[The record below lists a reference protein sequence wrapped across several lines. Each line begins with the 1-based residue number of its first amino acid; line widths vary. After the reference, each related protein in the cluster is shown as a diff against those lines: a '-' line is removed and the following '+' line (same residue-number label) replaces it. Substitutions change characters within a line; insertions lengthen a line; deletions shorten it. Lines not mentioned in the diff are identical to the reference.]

1 MKILSMTGK
10 TALVWFAINTVIG
23 TVIALFVHSGEGGPF
38 IQTIAVSQIITHT
51 VSFPTVAVGRIVFPP
66 GGIFMDIRL
75 SAAIT
80 LAVTAAASLAGIFF
94 AGFVPGTH
102 RFSLSSPW
110 LILVPSL
117 IISAGLTAAPVVF
130 EKMKEGKNELEKG
143 LSELRTSAAAEG
155 LSVRTDGEIRFVK
168 FHDIVYLSSSGRTT
182 VIHTRMKDY
191 EVFQLLGDFEE
202 KLPPAF
208 IRVHKQFI
216 VNTSRISRL
225 KYYEG
230 GRYNLYLDDEDES
243 IIPVGRSCLSALK
256 QRLNA

>member
-117 IISAGLTAAPVVF
+117 IISAGLTAASVVF
-130 EKMKEGKNELEKG
+130 EKMKE
-143 LSELRTSAAAEG
+143 RTSW
-155 LSVRTDGEIRFVK
+155 RRDCR
-168 FHDIVYLSSSGRTT
+168 SSERA
-182 VIHTRMKDY
+182 
-191 EVFQLLGDFEE
+191 
-202 KLPPAF
+202 LP
-208 IRVHKQFI
+208 RKG
-216 VNTSRISRL
+216 S
-225 KYYEG
+225 
-230 GRYNLYLDDEDES
+230 
-243 IIPVGRSCLSALK
+243 LSA
-256 QRLNA
+256 RTARSAS